1 MRRRNLLGI
10 ALSWQMA
17 LTVRAAPDSR
27 LPVALSLKDELAAAL
42 RLAQPLVVMVSLE
55 GCPFCRVV
63 REHHLLPL
71 RQEGQ
76 PIVQV
81 DMRSDARVLDFAG
94 QLRTHDEL
102 VRAWKVVSAPT
113 LLFLGKGAREVAP
126 RLQGSSIPDF
136 YGAYLEQRIQVAR
149 LDITAAHR

>member
-1 MRRRNLLGI
+1 MRRRNLI
-10 ALSWQMA
+10 AAALSWQMA

-27 LPVALSLKDELAAAL
+27 LPVALSLKDELDAAL
-42 RLAQPLVVMVSLE
+42 RLAQPLVVMVSLD

-71 RQEGQ
+71 RHEGH

-94 QLRTHDEL
+94 QSRTHDEL
-102 VRAWKVVSAPT
+102 VRAWKIVSAPT
-113 LLFLGKGAREVAP
+113 LLFFGKGAREVAP
-126 RLQGSSIPDF
+126 RLQGSAIPDF
-136 YGAYLEQRIQVAR
+136 YGAYLEQRIHAAR
-149 LDITAAHR
+149 HDLTGARR

>member
-1 MRRRNLLGI
+1 MGLP
-10 ALSWQMA
+10 
-17 LTVRAAPDSR
+17 VRAAPASPQ
-27 LPVALSLKDELAAAL
+27 LVPLSLKDELAAAL

-76 PIVQV
+76 PIVQI
-81 DMRSDARVLDFAG
+81 DMRSNARVLDFAG
-94 QLRTHDEL
+94 QSRSHDEL
-102 VRAWKVVSAPT
+102 VRAWNVVSAPT

-136 YGAYLEQRIQVAR
+136 YGAYLEQRIHAAR
-149 LDITAAHR
+149 LDVTAGRR

>member
-1 MRRRNLLGI
+1 MVP
-10 ALSWQMA
+10 
-17 LTVRAAPDSR
+17 TVRAAPDGR
-27 LPVALSLKDELAAAL
+27 LPVAMSLKDELNASL

-81 DMRSDARVLDFAG
+81 DMRSETRVLDFAG
-94 QLRTHDEL
+94 QSRTHDGL
-102 VRAWKVVSAPT
+102 VKAWKVRVAPT
-113 LLFLGKGAREVAP
+113 LLFFGRGGEEIAP
-126 RLQGSSIPDF
+126 RLQGAAIPDF
-136 YGAYLEQRIQVAR
+136 YGAYLEQRLQAAR
-149 LDITAAHR
+149 LALADARR

>member
-1 MRRRNLLGI
+1 M
-10 ALSWQMA
+10 SWPVVQSVQSA
-17 LTVRAAPDSR
+17 SVGR
-27 LPVALSLKDELAAAL
+27 LPTAISLQNELGAAL
-42 RLAQPLVVMVSLE
+42 LRAQPLVIMVSLE

-81 DMRSDARVLDFAG
+81 DMRSDARVLDFSG
-94 QLRTHDEL
+94 HGSTHDEL
-102 VRAWKVVSAPT
+102 VRTWKVAFAPT
-113 LLFLGKGAREVAP
+113 LLFFGPAAREVAP

-136 YGAYLEQRIQVAR
+136 YGAYLEERLQTAR
-149 LDITAAHR
+149 LTTTVHR

>member
-1 MRRRNLLGI
+1 MVP
-10 ALSWQMA
+10 
-17 LTVRAAPDSR
+17 TVRAALDGR
-27 LPVALSLKDELAAAL
+27 LAVAISLKDELNASL

-94 QLRTHDEL
+94 QSRTHDGL
-102 VRAWKVVSAPT
+102 VKAWKVHVAPT
-113 LLFLGKGAREVAP
+113 LLFFGRGGGEIAP
-126 RLQGSSIPDF
+126 RLQGASIPDF
-136 YGAYLEQRIQVAR
+136 YGAYLEQRLHAAR
-149 LDITAAHR
+149 LALADARR